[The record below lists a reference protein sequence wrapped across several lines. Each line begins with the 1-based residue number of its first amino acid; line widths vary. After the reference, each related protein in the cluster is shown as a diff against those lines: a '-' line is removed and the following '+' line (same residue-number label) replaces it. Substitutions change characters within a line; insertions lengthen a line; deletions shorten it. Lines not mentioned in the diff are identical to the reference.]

1 VYDVGKL
8 QVTGKAMANAV
19 EQHRTN
25 VAHIANGEHAKVK
38 CPGCGDGSS
47 YDVGHTARA
56 RREDGHEQDVRLVP
70 GVRFQAHLPR
80 AEDQAAAAPSKL
92 AKTDDASQVDVAKSV
107 DSSETAVQGDTDGGG
122 EGKAW
127 CGQCKHYCRKVEDG
141 KCPTCG
147 SSVRVKKFAERLPD
161 VVKRLRER
169 AGV

>member
-1 VYDVGKL
+1 
-8 QVTGKAMANAV
+8 
-19 EQHRTN
+19 
-25 VAHIANGEHAKVK
+25 VK

-47 YDVGHTARA
+47 YDVGHTPGRGAKMGTSKMFGSCRGA
-56 RREDGHEQDVRLVP
+56 VSSTPSPRRSSSPQP
-70 GVRFQAHLPR
+70 K
-80 AEDQAAAAPSKL
+80 SKL

-107 DSSETAVQGDTDGGG
+107 DSSETAVQGDTTRGG

-127 CGQCKHYCRKVEDG
+127 CGQCKHYCREVEDG

-147 SSVRVKKFAERLPD
+147 SSVTVKKFADRLPD